1 MKKSILSA
9 AILFA
14 SIVSLFASNEAYIQA
29 MQKELTKMRS
39 AASVED
45 LKKSANAFSRIAEMN
60 TSEWLPD
67 YYAALAYANM
77 GFRSEGSLAEKDEF
91 YAQAK
96 KHIQKADAV
105 SPNNSEIVAM
115 QGFITMG
122 ELAADPQSR
131 GQHLS
136 GEAMQLFGKAISL
149 NRQNPRAIV
158 MMAQMEYGMAQF
170 FGQGPEKACGLLN
183 SSLELFAKEEANRQ
197 EGSIEP
203 RWGKNMAEE
212 MKQMCK

>member
-1 MKKSILSA
+1 MKNSILTIALLLTSMV
-9 AILFA
+9 
-14 SIVSLFASNEAYIQA
+14 SIIASNDAYVQA

-45 LKKSANAFSRIAEMN
+45 LKKSANAFARIAEMN

-67 YYAALAYANM
+67 YYAALTYANM
-77 GFRSEGSLAEKDEF
+77 GFRSQGSLAEKDEF

-96 KHIQKADAV
+96 KHIQKADAI

-136 GEAMQLFGKAISL
+136 TEAMQTFGKAISL
-149 NRQNPRAIV
+149 NRQNPRAII

-183 SSLELFAKEEANRQ
+183 SGIELLAKEAETKE

-203 RWGKNMAEE
+203 KWGKEIADR
-212 MKQMCK
+212 MKDMCK

>member
-1 MKKSILSA
+1 MKKSITTLVL
-9 AILFA
+9 ILA
-14 SIVSLFASNEAYIQA
+14 SFVSLFAANDAYLRA
-29 MQKELTKMRS
+29 MQKELANFRNAK
-39 AASVED
+39 SVDD
-45 LKKSANAFSRIAEMN
+45 LKKSANAFARIAEMN

-67 YYAALAYANM
+67 YYAALTYANM
-77 GFRSEGSLAEKDEF
+77 GFRSQGSLAEKDEF

-149 NRQNPRAIV
+149 NRQNPRALV

-183 SSLELFAKEEANRQ
+183 SGLELFAKEEASRQ

-203 RWGKNMAEE
+203 RWGKEMAEE
-212 MKQMCK
+212 MKENCK

>member
-1 MKKSILSA
+1 MKNSILTIALLLASMV
-9 AILFA
+9 
-14 SIVSLFASNEAYIQA
+14 SIVASNDAYVQA
-29 MQKELTKMRS
+29 MQKALTNMRS

-45 LKKSANAFSRIAEMN
+45 LKKSANAFARIAEMN

-67 YYAALAYANM
+67 YYAALTYANM
-77 GFRSEGSLAEKDEF
+77 GFRSQGSLAEKDEF

-96 KHIQKADAV
+96 KHIQKADAI
-105 SPNNSEIVAM
+105 SPNNSEIVAV

-183 SSLELFAKEEANRQ
+183 SSLELFAKEEASKV

-203 RWGKNMAEE
+203 RWGKSMAEE